1 MYESIGVSFVGCV
14 PDAPITMTDTQW
26 KVFEVFHQQA
36 RGEPHVHVG
45 SIHAPDAEMAL
56 VLAKEQYSR
65 RQACVNL
72 WVVPAEAI
80 LATDYENDDIFERA
94 TDKSYRES
102 WGYKTPKTVI
112 QASHEGTENERHLG
126 IKALR
131 HS

>member
-1 MYESIGVSFVGCV
+1 MVIGEM
-14 PDAPITMTDTQW
+14 PDTQW

-80 LATDYENDDIFERA
+80 LATDYENDDIFERG

-102 WGYKTPKTVI
+102 WGYKTPKTI
-112 QASHEGTENERHLG
+112 SHETTEKNNDT
-126 IKALR
+126 
-131 HS
+131 S

>member
-1 MYESIGVSFVGCV
+1 M
-14 PDAPITMTDTQW
+14 MTDTQW

-45 SIHAPDAEMAL
+45 SVHAPDAEMAL
-56 VLAKEQYSR
+56 VLAKEQYCR

-80 LATDYENDDIFERA
+80 LATAYENDDIFERG

-102 WGYKTPKTVI
+102 WGYKTPKTI
-112 QASHEGTENERHLG
+112 HGEGTEARRHEGTETDRH
-126 IKALR
+126 
-131 HS
+131 

>member
-1 MYESIGVSFVGCV
+1 MMI
-14 PDAPITMTDTQW
+14 DTQW

-45 SIHAPDAEMAL
+45 SVHAPDAEMAL
-56 VLAKEQYSR
+56 VLAKEQYAR

-80 LATDYENDDIFERA
+80 LATAYENDDIFERG

-102 WGYKTPKTVI
+102 WGYKTPKTI
-112 QASHEGTENERHLG
+112 SHEATKRRSDEG
-126 IKALR
+126 
-131 HS
+131 